1 MIKGIASLDEIKA
14 SFIPV
19 LEAGGAE
26 RAIIFGSYA
35 RGEADEYSDIDLVI
49 IKDTEIPFPDR
60 YTDFKGL
67 FRVTPKALQILVY
80 AQKEFDDMREQGNPF
95 ISEVVKDGVVI
106 YEAGPQGRS

>member
-1 MIKGIASLDEIKA
+1 MRSRLLSSPCWKRE
-14 SFIPV
+14 
-19 LEAGGAE
+19 E
-26 RAIIFGSYA
+26 RSGLLSSAPNA

-67 FRVTPKALQILVY
+67 FRVTRKALQILVY

-95 ISEVVKDGVVI
+95 ISEVVKDGIVI
-106 YEAGPQGRS
+106 YEAESPGRS